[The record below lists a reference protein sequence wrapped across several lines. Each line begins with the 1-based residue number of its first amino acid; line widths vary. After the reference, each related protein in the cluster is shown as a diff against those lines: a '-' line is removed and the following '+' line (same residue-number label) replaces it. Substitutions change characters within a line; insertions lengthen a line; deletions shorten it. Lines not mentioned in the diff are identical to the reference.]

1 VARFYANENFPLPA
15 VEELR
20 RLGNDVLTIQETGR
34 GGQALPDREVLDLA
48 RVENRILLTVNR
60 RHFIRLH
67 GSTTRPRWYRCLHL
81 RSGLQWTGA
90 QDSRSRRRGEGTRWT
105 TDPCQPTCKIARA

>member
-1 VARFYANENFPLPA
+1 MARFHANENFPLPA

-34 GGQALPDREVLDLA
+34 GGLALPDREVLDLA

-67 GSTTRPRWYRCLHL
+67 GAQPDHGGIVVCTYDPDFSGQALRIHEAVAEVRELAGRLIRVNRP
-81 RSGLQWTGA
+81 A
-90 QDSRSRRRGEGTRWT
+90 
-105 TDPCQPTCKIARA
+105 K

>member
-34 GGQALPDREVLDLA
+34 GGKALPDHEVLDLA

-67 GSTTRPRWYRCLHL
+67 GAHPDHGGIVVCTYDPDFSGQALRIHEAVAGVSELAGRLIRVNRP
-81 RSGLQWTGA
+81 A
-90 QDSRSRRRGEGTRWT
+90 
-105 TDPCQPTCKIARA
+105 K

>member
-1 VARFYANENFPLPA
+1 MARFYANENFPLPA

-34 GGQALPDREVLDLA
+34 GGQALPDHEVLDLA

-67 GSTTRPRWYRCLHL
+67 GAQPDHGGIVVCTYDPDFSGQALRIHEAVAGMRELAGRLIRVNRP
-81 RSGLQWTGA
+81 A
-90 QDSRSRRRGEGTRWT
+90 
-105 TDPCQPTCKIARA
+105 K